1 MADTQPTDH
10 RYLQVARALRK
21 EIVDGVYPVGS
32 QLPTEHQLCERFS
45 VSRYTVREA
54 LRRLRDDNLVASR
67 PRAGTLVVPRPSS
80 DSYVQDVVSINDL
93 LAFATGAQFAIESTG
108 MVRITNELATRTGLA
123 SGEEWLAVS
132 GFRRI
137 EGAEFPVCRTE
148 YYINRAFAAVG
159 RLLPR
164 HTGPIFPL
172 DRRPL
177 RVEHRRGSPG
187 DRGGADLAGIGR
199 PTQRRGRQPRARSAP
214 HLQHLGLRGC
224 PGDDQHASRGAFPSL
239 HDDATGPRLISHEMA
254 RNKHVEHQT
263 DRWTKGPLGRRAGRR
278 SLCAWL
284 VGARHAGGFAG
295 RGRAAHPAPNCAD
308 RRRPAIVDC
317 QRLHAQATALAQA
330 MLSRMP
336 TGSVVSFML
345 PNWHEA
351 AVIYLA
357 ATIAGM
363 VANPILPSLRDRELL
378 FILND
383 ANTRMIFVPSVFG
396 RHDYASML
404 TRVVA
409 QMDSPP
415 EVVVVRD
422 DARSPATRPSR
433 RCWTAGSRQSGCRRS
448 IPMRCGW
455 SSTRRGRPVGR
466 KAFCTAITRCTR

>member
-108 MVRITNELATRTGLA
+108 DGPRSTNELATRTGLA

-172 DRRPL
+172 IEDLFGLSIVGVRQEIAAVLVSPEL
-177 RVEHRRGSPG
+177 ADQLSVEVGSPALEVH
-187 DRGGADLAGIGR
+187 R
-199 PTQRRGRQPRARSAP
+199 TYT
-214 HLQHLGLRGC
+214 HLGLRGR
-224 PGDDQHASRGAFPSL
+224 PGDDQHASRGAFSPL
-239 HDDATGPRLISHEMA
+239 DDDATGPRLISDKMA
-254 RNKHVEHQT
+254 RIKHVEHQT
-263 DRWTKGPLGRRAGRR
+263 DQWTNGPLERRAGRR
-278 SLCAWL
+278 SLRARV
-284 VGARHAGGFAG
+284 VGARHLG
-295 RGRAAHPAPNCAD
+295 
-308 RRRPAIVDC
+308 
-317 QRLHAQATALAQA
+317 
-330 MLSRMP
+330 
-336 TGSVVSFML
+336 
-345 PNWHEA
+345 
-351 AVIYLA
+351 
-357 ATIAGM
+357 
-363 VANPILPSLRDRELL
+363 
-378 FILND
+378 
-383 ANTRMIFVPSVFG
+383 
-396 RHDYASML
+396 
-404 TRVVA
+404 
-409 QMDSPP
+409 
-415 EVVVVRD
+415 
-422 DARSPATRPSR
+422 
-433 RCWTAGSRQSGCRRS
+433 
-448 IPMRCGW
+448 
-455 SSTRRGRPVGR
+455 
-466 KAFCTAITRCTR
+466 